1 MCLGAERHGD
11 LDVLAHPIAVSVRG
25 VRGDRHAGDAERP
38 IHLVVGVIGNAGV
51 VPGYRNRPQLCA
63 GRGQPTAEAGGRAAH
78 VHADAAR
85 IEVGEL
91 HPVAVDQL
99 IRPGAGDV
107 ARRPVVAGGVP
118 DPNGDHGV
126 FRRICLRAEGQRD
139 VDIFP
144 HSVTVFMRRI
154 RGDRDAGDMERPVHL
169 VMVVIRQT
177 GVVVDHRQQAE
188 AGDDGRHRPAEAAV
202 RAADADAV
210 RVGIVKL
217 HLVAVHQPVGLRA
230 GVVLRRAVV
239 GTVGRVADA
248 DRDDRT
254 ARRHVDR
261 GIEGQRNVDVVSV
274 VVGAA
279 AARRRHDLRPMGAVG
294 ARAPPDPD
302 PERPFRCPNPVPA
315 GRPKQ
320 QMILN
325 GPSGLAT
332 PILEIAG
339 RVTELDPIVIGAAGD
354 AIEHQVVVR
363 IRLQKGVGRCP
374 PLIVREVVQP
384 TSGEGSDL
392 RAQSRAAVQV
402 GVYRHVPALVR
413 LSLVQPDT
421 LQFIP
426 TGNRSGPEPLCQPVL
441 DVGQN
446 NRAGSQRLVHV
457 LDQRGDRRIVLLRGR
472 SRGADQRGQAGKQHR
487 PGAQCATRRPR
498 QRAGDADD

>member
-1 MCLGAERHGD
+1 M
-11 LDVLAHPIAVSVRG
+11 VIVR
-25 VRGDRHAGDAERP
+25 
-38 IHLVVGVIGNAGV
+38 
-51 VPGYRNRPQLCA
+51 Q
-63 GRGQPTAEAGGRAAH
+63 
-78 VHADAAR
+78 
-85 IEVGEL
+85 
-91 HPVAVDQL
+91 
-99 IRPGAGDV
+99 
-107 ARRPVVAGGVP
+107 
-118 DPNGDHGV
+118 
-126 FRRICLRAEGQRD
+126 
-139 VDIFP
+139 
-144 HSVTVFMRRI
+144 S
-154 RGDRDAGDMERPVHL
+154 
-169 VMVVIRQT
+169 
-177 GVVVDHRQQAE
+177 GVVVDDRQQAE

-202 RAADADAV
+202 RAADVDADAV
-210 RVGIVKL
+210 LIGIGKL
-217 HLVAVHQPVGLRA
+217 HLVAVHQPVRLRA

-239 GTVGRVADA
+239 GTVGCVADA

-254 ARRHVDR
+254 ARRHVHR
-261 GIEGQRNVDVVSV
+261 GIEGQRNVDVLSV

-279 AARRRHDLRPMGAVG
+279 VARRGHDLRLMGAVG

-320 QMILN
+320 QPILN

-332 PILEIAG
+332 PILDTAV

-374 PLIVREVVQP
+374 PFIVHQDVQATSREGGDLLAQP
-384 TSGEGSDL
+384 
-392 RAQSRAAVQV
+392 RAAVQV

-472 SRGADQRGQAGKQHR
+472 SRGANQRGQGGKQHR
-487 PGAQCATRRPR
+487 PGAERTVPHPR
-498 QRAGDADD
+498 QRAGDADERNNGRHRNHDLPRNGCGHGETRGCGQVSCAAGVSSPVHTMSTTRRRRTEL